1 MKLVARTV
9 KGYRRKRR
17 LPRNSLGMRK
27 RRVGRVRRTG
37 MRKRRI
43 RRGGFLGNILRGIHN
58 IARSVPIVSTALR
71 ATGNPLA
78 GTVAGAL
85 GYGKRRR
92 RVRRTGMRKRRVR
105 RGGFMK
111 GFMGAIPLA
120 LNRGLGR
127 RKRRVRRG
135 GFKRRGNVTFGG
147 YKRRGYVQWGG
158 LRHAPRRPLVRRR
171 IISRSGMRRV
181 RRGRGIMDMLRKAH
195 SFAKENKLIS
205 RGLSMIPHRYA
216 KTAGTVASSLGYGRR
231 MRLRRRVGMRYLPN
245 VSRF

>member
-9 KGYRRKRR
+9 QGYRRKRR
-17 LPRNSLGMRK
+17 LPRNSLGMRR

-37 MRKRRI
+37 MRKRRV

-58 IARSVPIVSTALR
+58 VARSVPIVSTALR

-78 GTVAGAL
+78 GSVAGAL
-85 GYGKRRR
+85 GYGRRR
-92 RVRRTGMRKRRVR
+92 RRVR
-105 RGGFMK
+105 RGGFFRK
-111 GFMGAIPLA
+111 LMGIAPLA
-120 LNRGLGR
+120 MRGS

-216 KTAGTVASSLGYGRR
+216 KTAGTVASSLGYGRK
-231 MRLRRRVGMRYLPN
+231 RRRVGMRYLPN